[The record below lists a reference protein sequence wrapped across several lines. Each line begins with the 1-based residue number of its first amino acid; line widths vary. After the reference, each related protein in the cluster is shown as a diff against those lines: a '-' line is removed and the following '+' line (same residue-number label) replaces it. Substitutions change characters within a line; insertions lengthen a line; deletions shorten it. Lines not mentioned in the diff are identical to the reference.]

1 MITLFIFLAAL
12 FNALGF
18 DLSLNLT
25 LSFLIAGSAGA
36 VIFRREICG
45 FLAYV
50 IRHVR
55 KAARRRTVI
64 RRGSSY
70 RI

>member
-1 MITLFIFLAAL
+1 MITLFIFFAAL
-12 FNALGF
+12 FNVLGF
-18 DLSLNLT
+18 DLPLNLA

-36 VIFRREICG
+36 FIFRREIRG
-45 FLAYV
+45 LLACVFRY
-50 IRHVR
+50 VR
-55 KAARRRTVI
+55 KAVRRRTVI

>member
-1 MITLFIFLAAL
+1 MITLFIFFAAL

-18 DLSLNLT
+18 DLSLNLA
-25 LSFLIAGSAGA
+25 LSFLIAASAGA

-50 IRHVR
+50 LRYVR
-55 KAARRRTVI
+55 KALRRRTFM